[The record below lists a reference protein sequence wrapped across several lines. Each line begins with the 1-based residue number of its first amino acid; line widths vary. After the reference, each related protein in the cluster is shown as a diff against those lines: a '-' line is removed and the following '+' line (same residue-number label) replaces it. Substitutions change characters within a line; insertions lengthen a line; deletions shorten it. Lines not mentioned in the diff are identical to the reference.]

1 MPAYAQ
7 TYLQLHHQIRRMGN
21 SEGEL
26 DYLRG
31 TYEFAMRAFSGYVQ
45 GYGKSF
51 LSHNVGL
58 ASILASLAVPIQVV
72 AAGLVHNVYGCADF
86 GDGQTG
92 IIPTHQKTIIRVVG
106 KEAEAVLA
114 TFNTF
119 NTLWW
124 NPDLFTSIRDQLT
137 DYDKFQRTAVLLH
150 IADHLEHNLDN
161 GTLYFYDDESAWR
174 RKNYEVL
181 VEMAIILG
189 YPVLGNEIQRA
200 HQEHEGIQIP
210 AEFKPLHKPAIRMK
224 LVPKSCRSR
233 YALQL
238 KEGIDHWLHR
248 LQQGTASLNGEIRP
262 TLKTVRNWF
271 MPI

>member
-1 MPAYAQ
+1 MSRFAQ
-7 TYLQLHHQIRRMGN
+7 TYLQLHHQIRLGY
-21 SEGEL
+21 SEG
-26 DYLRG
+26 DIVYLRKV
-31 TYEFAMRAFSGYVQ
+31 YEFAMQVFSGYFQ

-51 LSHNVGL
+51 LSHNVGV

-72 AAGLVHNVYGCADF
+72 AASLVHNVYACADF

-114 TFNTF
+114 SF
-119 NTLWW
+119 NTLCW
-124 NPDLFTSIRDQLT
+124 NPDLFAPIRDQLT
-137 DYDKFQRTAVLLH
+137 DYDQFHRTAVLLY

-174 RKNYEVL
+174 RKNYEIL

-210 AEFKPLHKPAIRMK
+210 PEFKPSHKPPIKMK

-238 KEGIDHWLHR
+238 KEETDHWLHR
-248 LQQGTASLNGEIRP
+248 IQQSTIPLCREIGP

-271 MPI
+271 LPM